1 MNGAFGSGVY
11 KCEITAE
18 NPSFVTLELSKN
30 ITIIGKFL
38 QIFDIPVTPYKFW
51 LIVKSLFIFL
61 NFSPTFERT

>member
-38 QIFDIPVTPYKFW
+38 QIFDIPV
-51 LIVKSLFIFL
+51 IFPVIS
-61 NFSPTFERT
+61 FD